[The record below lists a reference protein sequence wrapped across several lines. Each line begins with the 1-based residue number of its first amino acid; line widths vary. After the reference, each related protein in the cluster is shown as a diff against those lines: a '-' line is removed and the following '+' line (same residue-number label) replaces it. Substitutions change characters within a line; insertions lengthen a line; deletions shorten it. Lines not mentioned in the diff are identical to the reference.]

1 MGTFL
6 SDHPLSQV
14 REALRV
20 RADCTLAELERKPDG
35 AQVTV
40 GGIVAEAKKIRT
52 KTGAN
57 MMFATLD
64 DLEGRVEMI
73 IFAKTLESNEGLIDT
88 DAVLLVRGR
97 VDRKD
102 RGEIKLVVFDA
113 ESFEPTRDEVETA
126 KEKIRERAE
135 PVRFPLQ
142 LDAAD
147 YDPSI
152 IDELK
157 SVFSNFPGDAEVVLE
172 MKTREGVR
180 RLALRQRLPG
190 RCIGRPAGRDRGA
203 ARPAADGGLGPQIR
217 TGAFFRAWI

>member
-20 RADCTLAELERKPDG
+20 RSDCTLAELEKRPDG
-35 AQVTV
+35 TTVTV
-40 GGIVAEAKKIRT
+40 GGIVSEAKRIRT
-52 KTGAN
+52 KSGST

-73 IFAKTLESNEGLIDT
+73 IFAKTLDANEGLIDT

-102 RGEIKLVVFDA
+102 RGEVKLVVHEA
-113 ESFEPTRDEVETA
+113 QPFEPTSDEVETA
-126 KEKIRERAE
+126 REKVRELDK
-135 PVRFPLQ
+135 PVCFALQ

-147 YDPSI
+147 FDPSI
-152 IDELK
+152 IEELK
-157 SVFSNFPGDAEVVLE
+157 SVFGKLS
-172 MKTREGVR
+172 R
-180 RLALRQRLPG
+180 RCRSPPRDEDPRRRPQAPLRQRLSG
-190 RCIGRPAGRDRGA
+190 RCPRSVSEPRSRTSS
-203 ARPAADGGLGPQIR
+203 ARPPIAA
-217 TGAFFRAWI
+217 

>member
-20 RADCTLAELERKPDG
+20 RSDCTLAELEKRPDG
-35 AQVTV
+35 ATVTV
-40 GGIVAEAKKIRT
+40 GGIVSEAKRIRT
-52 KTGAN
+52 KSGST

-73 IFAKTLESNEGLIDT
+73 IFAKTLDANEGLIDT

-102 RGEIKLVVFDA
+102 RGEVKLVVHEA
-113 ESFEPTRDEVETA
+113 QPFEPTSDEVETA
-126 KEKIRERAE
+126 REKVRELDK
-135 PVRFPLQ
+135 PVCFALQ

-147 YDPSI
+147 FDPSI
-152 IDELK
+152 IEELK
-157 SVFSNFPGDAEVVLE
+157 SVFASFPGDAEVLLE
-172 MKTREGVR
+172 MKTREGAR
-180 RLALRQRLPG
+180 RLRFGSAYRVDASVGLRAEIEDLL
-190 RCIGRPAGRDRGA
+190 GRPPIA
-203 ARPAADGGLGPQIR
+203 A
-217 TGAFFRAWI
+217 